1 MIDLDSQRVIEMTPA
16 ELGVIVLRDLVV
28 GGDWSQWNY
37 INEAQQGRYRAAKRQ
52 TRSRARSVGLQG
64 KALSPTTRAT
74 GRAGVRSSLPLKAIA
89 PRDKACR

>member
-37 INEAQQGRYRAAKRQ
+37 INEAQQGASAAKRHA
-52 TRSRARSVGLQG
+52 RSRARSVGLQG

-89 PRDKACR
+89 PRDKAGR